1 MKALKLK
8 SKILLVLCL
17 ILTTVLCSCGG
28 NMTDESVKAELERL
42 LPLSYEMN
50 DIFWG
55 KGLPYDEPITKVR
68 YVPVKS
74 ECGFKSTDEILAKAA
89 EIYSAEY
96 VEDIKSAVFTDTD
109 DIDPRYM
116 DVDGVLKTDVSNKG
130 FDIKGN
136 IDISTAKIKKQNR
149 NTVIVSAK
157 YEDGGDIE
165 IALVLQD
172 GKWYLDSA
180 TY

>member
-1 MKALKLK
+1 MRSRRLKNNT
-8 SKILLVLCL
+8 ILILCLVLSCF
-17 ILTTVLCSCGG
+17 LCSCGG
-28 NMTDESVKAELERL
+28 NMTEESVKTELERL

-50 DIFWG
+50 EIFWG
-55 KGLPYDEPITKVR
+55 EGLPYDEPITKVR
-68 YVPVKS
+68 YVPVKA
-74 ECGFKSTDEILAKAA
+74 ECGFRSTEEILKKAG
-89 EIYSAEY
+89 EVFSAEY

-116 DVDGVLKTDVSNKG
+116 DVDGVLKVDVSNKG
-130 FDIKGN
+130 YEIGSR

-157 YEDGGDIE
+157 YEDGEDVE
-165 IALVLQD
+165 IVLVLQD